1 MRPMSGTIPAPSGFF
16 FPTTPSPASSSPS
29 TTNPRCPRAHP
40 WKSEASWTRR
50 AAPLTDLSCR
60 RALISP
66 RNSCQLAVSETLRKV
81 GTRVEREVRGGCQQ
95 RTRRRT
101 PRALETSQND
111 RLASSDARDRGAR
124 RSLERTRARACA
136 CRAVCHRRAPGRTQT
151 PRAWTPPSSGRGRP
165 ADCGTLEVGSND
177 DRARRKRASRRSADC
192 GRRSPCDAVSPSP
205 LLSFWRF
212 LHGFAF

>member
-1 MRPMSGTIPAPSGFF
+1 MSDTIPTPSGIF

-29 TTNPRCPRAHP
+29 TTRSSMSWSSSMEVRGVMD
-40 WKSEASWTRR
+40 EACST
-50 AAPLTDLSCR
+50 AVTDLSCR

-81 GTRVEREVRGGCQQ
+81 GTRVGREVRGACQ
-95 RTRRRT
+95 RTQIRT

-111 RLASSDARDRGAR
+111 RLASSDARLDRGAR

-136 CRAVCHRRAPGRTQT
+136 CRAVYHRRVPGRTQT
-151 PRAWTPPSSGRGRP
+151 PLAWTPPSSGRGRP

-177 DRARRKRASRRSADC
+177 DRARRKRASRSSAV
-192 GRRSPCDAVSPSP
+192 GAPVSPSP
-205 LLSFWRF
+205 QMSFWRF